1 MLIFVLVVLILL
13 GAAVGGVLLLSRRQ
27 RAATASANEVIPGT
41 PTRAPASW
49 AGSHDP
55 EARLH
60 RRLRDAM
67 TAVRTANS
75 LDDGTT
81 IVLRAE
87 LEQAALAWD
96 DRLVAIAALPAA
108 ARESQ
113 RATATQGVETVE
125 AAVAQYV
132 SAATQRTAADVAAGL
147 DAASAQLR
155 IEAEIR
161 KSLEAGP
168 A

>member
-1 MLIFVLVVLILL
+1 MLVFVLIVLILL
-13 GAAVGGVLLLSRRQ
+13 AAAAGGIMLLSARQ
-27 RAATASANEVIPGT
+27 KSATTAANQVVPGTAS
-41 PTRAPASW
+41 RAPASW
-49 AGSHDP
+49 AGSHDLEP
-55 EARLH
+55 RLH

-67 TAVRTANS
+67 TTLRTANS

-108 ARESQ
+108 ARDGQ
-113 RATATQGVETVE
+113 RATATQGVETIE

-132 SAATQRTAADVAAGL
+132 SAATQRTAADVTAGL
-147 DAASAQLR
+147 TAARAQLE
-155 IEAEIR
+155 IEAQIR
-161 KSLEAGP
+161 KSLEAS
-168 A
+168 

>member
-13 GAAVGGVLLLSRRQ
+13 GAAVAGIVVLNSRQQ
-27 RAATASANEVIPGT
+27 RANAAANEVIPGT

-55 EARLH
+55 EPRLH

-67 TAVRTANS
+67 TAVRTANT

-87 LEQAALAWD
+87 IEQAALAWD
-96 DRLVAIAALPAA
+96 DRLVAIAALPAT
-108 ARESQ
+108 ARAEQ
-113 RATATQGVETVE
+113 RAVATKGVETIE

-132 SAATQRTAADVAAGL
+132 SAATQRTAADVSAGL
-147 DAASAQLR
+147 TAARAQLD

-161 KSLEAGP
+161 KSLEAS
-168 A
+168 

>member
-1 MLIFVLVVLILL
+1 MLVFVLVVLLL
-13 GAAVGGVLLLSRRQ
+13 LAAAVGGIMLLSARQ
-27 RAATASANEVIPGT
+27 KRATADANQVIPGT

-55 EARLH
+55 EPRLH

-108 ARESQ
+108 AREEQ
-113 RATATQGVETVE
+113 RATAVKGVETIE

-132 SAATQRTAADVAAGL
+132 SAATQRTAADVTAGL
-147 DAASAQLR
+147 AAAQAQLE
-155 IEAEIR
+155 IQAEIR
-161 KSLEAGP
+161 KSLEAG
-168 A
+168 

>member
-1 MLIFVLVVLILL
+1 MLVFVLVALILL
-13 GAAVGGVLLLSRRQ
+13 AAVVGGVMLLSSRQ
-27 RAATASANEVIPGT
+27 KRATADANQIIPGT

-55 EARLH
+55 EPRLH

-96 DRLVAIAALPAA
+96 DRLVAIAALPAT
-108 ARESQ
+108 AREEQ
-113 RATATQGVETVE
+113 RATAAKGVETIE

-132 SAATQRTAADVAAGL
+132 SAATQRTAADVTAGL
-147 DAASAQLR
+147 AAAQSQLR
-155 IEAEIR
+155 IQEGIR
-161 KSLEAGP
+161 KSLEAG
-168 A
+168 

>member
-13 GAAVGGVLLLSRRQ
+13 AAVAGGLMLLSARQ
-27 RAATASANEVIPGT
+27 KRVTADANQVVPGT

-55 EARLH
+55 EPRLH

-67 TAVRTANS
+67 TALRTANS

-108 ARESQ
+108 ARDDQ
-113 RATATQGVETVE
+113 RATATKGVETIE
-125 AAVAQYV
+125 SAVAQYV
-132 SAATQRTAADVAAGL
+132 SAATQRTAADVTAGL
-147 DAASAQLR
+147 TAARAQLDL
-155 IEAEIR
+155 EAEIR
-161 KSLEAGP
+161 KSLEAS
-168 A
+168 

>member
-13 GAAVGGVLLLSRRQ
+13 AAVVGGVMLLSKRQ
-27 RAATASANEVIPGT
+27 QAATSAANEVIPGT

-67 TAVRTANS
+67 TAVRTANT

-96 DRLVAIAALPAA
+96 DRLVAMSALPAA
-108 ARESQ
+108 ARDPQ
-113 RATATQGVETVE
+113 RAAATQGVETIE

-132 SAATQRTAADVAAGL
+132 SAATQRTAADVTAGL
-147 DAASAQLR
+147 TAARAQLD

-161 KSLEAGP
+161 KSLEA
-168 A
+168 

>member
-1 MLIFVLVVLILL
+1 MVLTL
-13 GAAVGGVLLLSRRQ
+13 VLLLLIVI
-27 RAATASANEVIPGT
+27 AAVVAAVMVVSSKQKQSVSAANEVVPGT

-55 EARLH
+55 EPRLH

-67 TAVRTANS
+67 TTLRTANA

-96 DRLVAIAALPAA
+96 DRLVAIAALPAPH
-108 ARESQ
+108 RERQ
-113 RATATQGVETVE
+113 RE
-125 AAVAQYV
+125 AAAQAVQSIEDGVAQYV
-132 SAATQRTAADVAAGL
+132 SASTTSATAELQAGL
-147 DAASAQLR
+147 SSVRTQLDIQAQ
-155 IEAEIR
+155 IR
-161 KSLEAGP
+161 KSLEAN
-168 A
+168 

>member
-1 MLIFVLVVLILL
+1 MVILVLVILIVLA
-13 GAAVGGVLLLSRRQ
+13 AAVGGVVLLNKRQ
-27 RAATASANEVIPGT
+27 KQSVADANQVVPGT
-41 PTRAPASW
+41 ATRAPASW

-67 TAVRTANS
+67 TALRTANAI
-75 LDDGTT
+75 DDGTT

-108 ARESQ
+108 PAREEQ
-113 RATATQGVETVE
+113 RGAATKAVQSIED
-125 AAVAQYV
+125 AVAQYV
-132 SAATQRTAADVAAGL
+132 SATTQRTAADVSAGL
-147 DAASAQLR
+147 TSARAQLD

-161 KSLEAGP
+161 RSFETH
-168 A
+168 

>member
-1 MLIFVLVVLILL
+1 MLILVLVVLILL
-13 GAAVGGVLLLSRRQ
+13 AAAVGGVMLLSKRQ
-27 RAATASANEVIPGT
+27 QAATSAANEVIPGT

-67 TAVRTANS
+67 TALRTANT

-96 DRLVAIAALPAA
+96 DRLVAMAVLPAA
-108 ARESQ
+108 AREPQ
-113 RATATQGVETVE
+113 RATATQGVETIE

-132 SAATQRTAADVAAGL
+132 SAATQRTAADVTAGL
-147 DAASAQLR
+147 SAARAQLD
-155 IEAEIR
+155 IEAQIR
-161 KSLEAGP
+161 KSLEA
-168 A
+168 

>member
-13 GAAVGGVLLLSRRQ
+13 GAAVAGIVVLNSRQQ
-27 RAATASANEVIPGT
+27 RANAAANQVIPGT
-41 PTRAPASW
+41 ATRAPASW

-55 EARLH
+55 EPRLH

-67 TAVRTANS
+67 TAVRTANT

-96 DRLVAIAALPAA
+96 DRLVAIAALPAT
-108 ARESQ
+108 ARAEQ
-113 RATATQGVETVE
+113 RAVATKGVETIE

-132 SAATQRTAADVAAGL
+132 SAATQRTAADVSAGL
-147 DAASAQLR
+147 TAARAQLD

-161 KSLEAGP
+161 KSLEAS
-168 A
+168 

>member
-13 GAAVGGVLLLSRRQ
+13 AAVVGGVMLLSKRQ
-27 RAATASANEVIPGT
+27 QAATSAANEVIPGT

-67 TAVRTANS
+67 TALRTANT

-96 DRLVAIAALPAA
+96 DRLVAMAALPSG
-108 ARESQ
+108 ARDPQ
-113 RATATQGVETVE
+113 RATATQGVETIE

-132 SAATQRTAADVAAGL
+132 SAATQRTAADVTAGL
-147 DAASAQLR
+147 SAARAQLD
-155 IEAEIR
+155 IEAQIR
-161 KSLEAGP
+161 KSLEA
-168 A
+168 